1 MMRRFLLALAP
12 GAVVVAAAAVAV
24 AYASGA
30 SLDQAARGYPL
41 IVLTVATLFAW
52 RLHRPRL
59 LALGITLLAVYA
71 IFTTARAPAHP
82 LAVTI
87 IAAGLPMGV
96 ALLAFAPDRGV
107 FRHFAIL
114 VAPAAVVGFFSAANP
129 DRAADILGSNLIPAS
144 IACIVAFAGA
154 IKTQRS
160 VEAGLVGLTVAT
172 AAAMSAAPA
181 SNIRGVWML
190 AAGIALGITLVET
203 AYALAYHDELTG
215 LPSRRAL
222 TRTLSLLEAPYAI
235 AVIDVDHFKG
245 FNDQYGHD
253 VGDQVLRMVAAKLAR
268 VPGGGTAF
276 RAGGEEFTIVFPG
289 LNKRQAAEHI
299 EIVREAVAD
308 AAFVLR
314 NYPRPRGKNASRERG
329 RGTNS
334 SKHLQVTV
342 SAGVASSG
350 AGAASYE
357 DVLAKADQA
366 MYRAKNEGRNCVVA

>member
-1 MMRRFLLALAP
+1 MVRRLLLALAP
-12 GAVVVAAAAVAV
+12 GALVVAAAGVAV
-24 AYASGA
+24 AYASNA

-41 IVLTVATLFAW
+41 IVLAVATLFAW

-59 LALGITLLAVYA
+59 LALGIALIAVYGV
-71 IFTTARAPAHP
+71 FTTARVAAHP
-82 LAVTI
+82 LAIAI
-87 IAAGLPMGV
+87 IAAGLPIGV
-96 ALLAFAPDRGV
+96 ALLAFAPDRGAL
-107 FRHFAIL
+107 RHFAIL
-114 VAPAAVVGFFSAANP
+114 VAPAAAIGFFSAANP
-129 DRAADILGSNLIPAS
+129 DRAVENLGSNLIPAS
-144 IACIVAFAGA
+144 IACIIALIGV
-154 IKTQRS
+154 IRTQRA
-160 VEAGLVGLTVAT
+160 VEAGLVSITIAT

-181 SNIRGVWML
+181 SSIRGVWML
-190 AAGIALGITLVET
+190 AAGIALGISLVET

-268 VPGGGTAF
+268 VTGGGTAF

-289 LNKRQAAEHI
+289 LNKRQAAEHV
-299 EIVREAVAD
+299 EVVREAVAD

-314 NYPRPRGKNASRERG
+314 NYPRPRGKNASKGRG

-334 SKHLQVTV
+334 SKRLQVTV
-342 SAGVASSG
+342 SAGVAS
-350 AGAASYE
+350 AGAAGATFE